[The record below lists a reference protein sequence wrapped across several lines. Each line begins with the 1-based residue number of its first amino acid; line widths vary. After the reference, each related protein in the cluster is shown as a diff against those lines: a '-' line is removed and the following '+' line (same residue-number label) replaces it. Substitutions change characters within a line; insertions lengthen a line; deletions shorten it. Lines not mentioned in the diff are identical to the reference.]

1 MSLLEM
7 IAQEKAI
14 PYTTLVRMWV
24 VERLK
29 EELGGKEE
37 SERRGKPLGYQVELS

>member
-1 MSLLEM
+1 
-7 IAQEKAI
+7 
-14 PYTTLVRMWV
+14 MWV

-37 SERRGKPLGYQVELS
+37 SERRGKPISYQVELS